1 MPSQIKKRQLRLL
14 IIAFLISFLLL
25 FSIVAFYHLWIGIIG
40 IILSVLSLSLF
51 IYGDCRFSEKL
62 KQDMMNLSYR
72 VKSTGEKIVMG
83 MPFGIMFIDEELFIK
98 WANPYLEKVFE
109 ENDLTGKSLYDLAD
123 NLIPIIKQEKQGE
136 TITLFNKQYRIHYQ
150 KEDQIVYFFDITD
163 HVQLQKKYEEE
174 RPVVAIIYLDNY
186 DEVTQ
191 GMDDQARG
199 SLNSEVTSLLNHWA
213 KEFGVFIK
221 RINTERFLA
230 FFNEKILAELE
241 EDKFSI
247 LDTVREHMGKK
258 DVPLTLSIGI
268 GTGADTLPELGH
280 LAQSSLD
287 LALGRGGDQVAIKLL
302 NGKARFYGG
311 KTNPVEKRTRVRA
324 RVISH
329 SLGELMQ
336 ESDSI
341 LIMGHRFPD
350 MDAVGAS
357 IGILKIAKLYQPNSY
372 IILNEQELDRSVQ
385 KLLDKIKEKPE
396 IYEHMISSD
405 DALAFDY
412 KNTLL
417 VIVDTHKPSFCIEEK
432 LVEQIDR
439 IVVIDHHRRSEE
451 FVQNPL
457 LVYMEPYASSTSEL
471 VTELLEYQPIEKI
484 DIIEAT
490 ALLAG
495 IIVDTK
501 NFTLRTGSRTFD
513 AAAYL
518 RSKGADTVLVQ
529 NLLRGDL
536 DTFIKKSRIIENV
549 EFYYDGIAIAKGDPE
564 EVESQVLLAQTAD
577 TLLSLEKVKASFV
590 IGRKSDRSIG
600 ISARSLGQINVQL
613 IMEKLQGGGHLTN
626 AATELEDV
634 TIDEA
639 EWMLKEAIDEY
650 LEGGKSG

>member
-1 MPSQIKKRQLRLL
+1 
-14 IIAFLISFLLL
+14 
-25 FSIVAFYHLWIGIIG
+25 
-40 IILSVLSLSLF
+40 
-51 IYGDCRFSEKL
+51 
-62 KQDMMNLSYR
+62 
-72 VKSTGEKIVMG
+72 
-83 MPFGIMFIDEELFIK
+83 
-98 WANPYLEKVFE
+98 
-109 ENDLTGKSLYDLAD
+109 
-123 NLIPIIKQEKQGE
+123 
-136 TITLFNKQYRIHYQ
+136 
-150 KEDQIVYFFDITD
+150 
-163 HVQLQKKYEEE
+163 
-174 RPVVAIIYLDNY
+174 
-186 DEVTQ
+186 
-191 GMDDQARG
+191 
-199 SLNSEVTSLLNHWA
+199 
-213 KEFGVFIK
+213 
-221 RINTERFLA
+221 
-230 FFNEKILAELE
+230 
-241 EDKFSI
+241 
-247 LDTVREHMGKK
+247 
-258 DVPLTLSIGI
+258 
-268 GTGADTLPELGH
+268 
-280 LAQSSLD
+280 
-287 LALGRGGDQVAIKLL
+287 
-302 NGKARFYGG
+302 
-311 KTNPVEKRTRVRA
+311 
-324 RVISH
+324 
-329 SLGELMQ
+329 
-336 ESDSI
+336 
-341 LIMGHRFPD
+341 
-350 MDAVGAS
+350 
-357 IGILKIAKLYQPNSY
+357 
-372 IILNEQELDRSVQ
+372 
-385 KLLDKIKEKPE
+385 
-396 IYEHMISSD
+396 MISSD